1 LPSPL
6 ERMTQAKVAFA
17 IAHSRFENEFSQDE
31 LTNLQSNFQKWD
43 KNSSG
48 ELELFE
54 LHQMYEAS
62 GQSVTHAEL
71 RAMIAEVDIDASG
84 GINYDEYLT
93 VVLKQKKGILKK
105 GSLGFMGENV
115 DWSQFMAKVA
125 KEHDASK
132 ETGKKANLFEKA
144 AVDQENDKLREAKI
158 KKEQELK
165 RAEMEAKRKQKQKEE
180 EIRKKIE
187 EDERIAAEK
196 EAERKIKVQAALKN
210 KFGGKP

>member
-1 LPSPL
+1 
-6 ERMTQAKVAFA
+6 MAKATFAVANSHFDKD
-17 IAHSRFENEFSQDE
+17 FSQEE

-54 LHQMYEAS
+54 LHQMYES
-62 GQSVTHAEL
+62 TGQSVTHAEL

-84 GINYDEYLT
+84 GINYEEYLT

-105 GSLGFMGENV
+105 GALGFIPENV
-115 DWSQFMAKVA
+115 DWSQFMAKTA
-125 KEHDASK
+125 KEHDESR
-132 ETGKKANLFEKA
+132 ETGKKANLFEKV

-165 RAEMEAKRKQKQKEE
+165 KAELEAKRKQKEEERKRKERDE

-187 EDERIAAEK
+187 EDERIAAQK
-196 EAERKIKVQAALKN
+196 EAERKVKVQAALQK
-210 KFGGKP
+210 KFGAKS